1 MRIRLIDIMKWPEKR
16 KVVEMDVKNGKILVD
31 NRIYNSKIDV

>member
-1 MRIRLIDIMKWPEKR
+1 MRIRRIDIMKWPEKR

>member
-1 MRIRLIDIMKWPEKR
+1 MKWPEKR